1 VLEQLEQQILN
12 MLNPNLINF
21 ESYRDNFDDLLEIKE
36 DYFIF
41 VRALTEKNYDIFKTQ
56 INPKNLKR
64 SWKANHLDHIYSI
77 SQGFK
82 DKINPFYIAHPC
94 NLQMLK
100 AKENKKKNAKCGH
113 TTDELFEKI
122 NQFGEV

>member
-1 VLEQLEQQILN
+1 
-12 MLNPNLINF
+12 MALNPNLINY
-21 ESYRDNFDDLLEIKE
+21 EYYRENFNDLLENKE

-41 VRALTEKNYDIFKTQ
+41 VRALTEKNYDLFKNI
-56 INPKNLKR
+56 INPKGLKR
-64 SWKANHLDHIYSI
+64 SWKANHLDHIYSV

-82 DKINPFYIAHPC
+82 DGINPFWIAHPC

-113 TTDELFEKI
+113 TTGELLEKI
-122 NQFGEV
+122 NNFGEV

>member
-1 VLEQLEQQILN
+1 
-12 MLNPNLINF
+12 MALNPNLINF
-21 ESYRDNFDDLLEIKE
+21 EYYRENWKELLESKE

-41 VRALTEKNYDIFKTQ
+41 VRALTEKNYDIFKST

-64 SWKANHLDHIYSI
+64 SWKANHLDHIYSV

-82 DKINPFYIAHPC
+82 DGIDPFWIAHPC

-100 AKENKKKNAKCGH
+100 ARENKKKNAKCGH
-113 TTDELFEKI
+113 TIEELTEKI
-122 NQFGEV
+122 NNLGEV

>member
-1 VLEQLEQQILN
+1 

-21 ESYRDNFDDLLEIKE
+21 ESYRDNYDDLLETKE

-41 VRALTEKNYDIFKTQ
+41 VRSLTEKNYDIFKSR

-82 DKINPFYIAHPC
+82 DQINPFFIAHPC

-122 NQFGEV
+122 NQFGYV

>member
-1 VLEQLEQQILN
+1 
-12 MLNPNLINF
+12 MALNPNLINF
-21 ESYRDNFDDLLEIKE
+21 EYYRENWKELLESKE

-41 VRALTEKNYDIFKTQ
+41 VRALTEKNYDIFKST

-82 DKINPFYIAHPC
+82 DGVDPFWIAHPC

-100 AKENKKKNAKCGH
+100 ARENKKKNAKCGH
-113 TTDELFEKI
+113 TIEELTEKI
-122 NQFGEV
+122 NNLGEV

>member
-1 VLEQLEQQILN
+1 
-12 MLNPNLINF
+12 MALNPNLINF
-21 ESYRDNFDDLLEIKE
+21 DYYRDNWIELLEVKE

-41 VRALTEKNYDIFKTQ
+41 VRALTERNYNLFKSQ

-82 DKINPFYIAHPC
+82 DGINPFWIAHPG

-100 AKENKKKNAKCGH
+100 ARENKKKNAKCGH
-113 TTDELFEKI
+113 TIEELTEKI
-122 NQFGEV
+122 NHLGEV

>member
-1 VLEQLEQQILN
+1 V
-12 MLNPNLINF
+12 LNPNLINF
-21 ESYRDNFDDLLEIKE
+21 ENYREEHQELFENKD

-41 VRALTEKNYDIFKTQ
+41 VRALTERNYHLFKNQ
-56 INPKNLKR
+56 INPKSLKR
-64 SWKANHLDHIYSI
+64 SFKANHIDHIYSI

-82 DKINPFYIAHPC
+82 NKINPFWIAHPC

-113 TTDELFEKI
+113 TVEELFEKI
-122 NQFGEV
+122 SEFGDV

>member
-1 VLEQLEQQILN
+1 
-12 MLNPNLINF
+12 MALNPNLINF
-21 ESYRDNFDDLLEIKE
+21 ETYRDDWNSLLECKE

-41 VRALTEKNYDIFKTQ
+41 VRALTEKNYDLFKSQ

-64 SWKANHLDHIYSI
+64 SWKANHLDHIYSV

-82 DKINPFYIAHPC
+82 DGINPFWIAHPC

-113 TTDELFEKI
+113 TLEELVEKI
-122 NQFGEV
+122 NYLGEV

>member
-1 VLEQLEQQILN
+1 
-12 MLNPNLINF
+12 MLNPNLIVF
-21 ESYRDNFDDLLEIKE
+21 ENYREDWEWLFENKE

-41 VRALTEKNYDIFKTQ
+41 VRALTEKNYEIFRTQ
-56 INPKNLKR
+56 INPKKLKR

-82 DKINPFYIAHPC
+82 DRVNPFWIAHPC

-100 AKENKKKNAKCGH
+100 ARENKKKNAKCGH
-113 TTDELFEKI
+113 TIEELINKI
-122 NQFGEV
+122 SDFGEV

>member
-1 VLEQLEQQILN
+1 
-12 MLNPNLINF
+12 MLNPNLIVFENYRNDWEWLF
-21 ESYRDNFDDLLEIKE
+21 ESKE

-41 VRALTEKNYDIFKTQ
+41 VRALTEKNYDLFKNK
-56 INPKNLKR
+56 INPKSLKR

-82 DKINPFYIAHPC
+82 DRVNPFWIAHPC

-100 AKENKKKNAKCGH
+100 ARENKKKNAIPSK
-113 TTDELFEKI
+113 
-122 NQFGEV
+122 N

>member
-1 VLEQLEQQILN
+1 
-12 MLNPNLINF
+12 MLNPNLIDF
-21 ESYRDNFDDLLEIKE
+21 ETYRNNYQDLLDNKE

-41 VRALTEKNYDIFKTQ
+41 VRALTERNYDLFKNI

-77 SQGFK
+77 SRGFK
-82 DKINPFYIAHPC
+82 DRMDPFLLAHPC

-100 AKENKKKNAKCGH
+100 ARENKKKNAKCGH
-113 TTDELFEKI
+113 TTEELNEKI
-122 NQFGEV
+122 SHFGDV

>member
-1 VLEQLEQQILN
+1 

-21 ESYRDNFDDLLEIKE
+21 ETYRDNYEELLENKE
-36 DYFIF
+36 DYYIF
-41 VRALTEKNYDIFKTQ
+41 VRALTEKNYDLFKNV
-56 INPKNLKR
+56 INPKGLKR
-64 SWKANHLDHIYSI
+64 SLKNNHVDHIYSV
-77 SQGFK
+77 SQAFK

-113 TTDELFEKI
+113 TVEELQEKI
-122 NQFGEV
+122 NSFGEV

>member
-1 VLEQLEQQILN
+1 
-12 MLNPNLINF
+12 MALNPNLINF
-21 ESYRDNFDDLLEIKE
+21 EYYRENWKELLETKE

-41 VRALTEKNYDIFKTQ
+41 VRALTERNYEIFKSL

-82 DKINPFYIAHPC
+82 DGVDPFWIAHPC

-100 AKENKKKNAKCGH
+100 ARENKKKNAKCGH
-113 TTDELFEKI
+113 TIEELTEKI
-122 NQFGEV
+122 NNLGEV

>member
-1 VLEQLEQQILN
+1 
-12 MLNPNLINF
+12 MLNPNLIVF
-21 ESYRDNFDDLLEIKE
+21 ETYRDDWEWLLENKE

-41 VRALTEKNYDIFKTQ
+41 VRTLTEKNYDLFKNR

-64 SWKANHLDHIYSI
+64 SWKANHLDHIYSV

-82 DKINPFYIAHPC
+82 DRINPFYIAHPC

-100 AKENKKKNAKCGH
+100 ARENKKKNAKCGH
-113 TTDELFEKI
+113 SIDELVQKI
-122 NQFGEV
+122 LDFGEV

>member
-1 VLEQLEQQILN
+1 
-12 MLNPNLINF
+12 MALNPNLINF
-21 ESYRDNFDDLLEIKE
+21 DHYRDNWSELLECKE

-41 VRALTEKNYDIFKTQ
+41 VRALTERNYNLFKSQ

-64 SWKANHLDHIYSI
+64 SWKANHLDHIYSV

-82 DKINPFYIAHPC
+82 DGINPFWIAHPS

-100 AKENKKKNAKCGH
+100 ARENKKKNAKCGH
-113 TTDELFEKI
+113 TIEELSEKI
-122 NQFGEV
+122 NHLGEV

>member
-1 VLEQLEQQILN
+1 M

-21 ESYRDNFDDLLEIKE
+21 DYYQSSWEELLENKE

-41 VRALTEKNYDIFKTQ
+41 VRALTERNYNLFKNL
-56 INPKNLKR
+56 INPKGLKR
-64 SWKANHLDHIYSI
+64 SWKANHLDHMYSV

-82 DKINPFYIAHPC
+82 DRVNPFWIAHPC

-100 AKENKKKNAKCGH
+100 ARLNKRKNAKCDH
-113 TTDELFEKI
+113 TIEELSEKI
-122 NQFGEV
+122 QNLGIV

>member
-1 VLEQLEQQILN
+1 

-21 ESYRDNFDDLLEIKE
+21 ETYRENFEELFENKE
-36 DYFIF
+36 DYFVF
-41 VRALTEKNYDIFKTQ
+41 VRALTEKNYDLFKNV

-64 SWKANHLDHIYSI
+64 GWKNNHVDHKYSI

-82 DKINPFYIAHPC
+82 DRVNPFYIAHPC

-100 AKENKKKNAKCGH
+100 AKDNKRKNAKCDH
-113 TTDELFEKI
+113 SLEELNEKI
-122 NQFGEV
+122 DNFGEV

>member
-1 VLEQLEQQILN
+1 

-21 ESYRDNFDDLLEIKE
+21 ETYRENFEDLFENKE
-36 DYFIF
+36 DYFVF
-41 VRALTEKNYDIFKTQ
+41 VRALTEKNYDLFKNV

-64 SWKANHLDHIYSI
+64 GWKNNHVDHKYSI

-82 DKINPFYIAHPC
+82 DRVNPFYIAHPC

-100 AKENKKKNAKCGH
+100 AKDNKRKNAKCDH
-113 TTDELFEKI
+113 SLEELNEKI
-122 NQFGEV
+122 DNFGEV

>member
-1 VLEQLEQQILN
+1 
-12 MLNPNLINF
+12 MLNPNLIVFENYRNDWEWLF
-21 ESYRDNFDDLLEIKE
+21 ESKE

-41 VRALTEKNYDIFKTQ
+41 VRALTEKNYDLFKNR

-64 SWKANHLDHIYSI
+64 SWKANHLDHIYSV

-82 DKINPFYIAHPC
+82 DRINPFWIAHPC

-100 AKENKKKNAKCGH
+100 ARENKKKNAKCGH
-113 TTDELFEKI
+113 TIDELVNKI
-122 NQFGEV
+122 DEFGEV

>member
-1 VLEQLEQQILN
+1 
-12 MLNPNLINF
+12 MLNPNLIVF
-21 ESYRDNFDDLLEIKE
+21 ENYREDWEWLFENKE

-41 VRALTEKNYDIFKTQ
+41 VRALTEKNYDIFRSQ
-56 INPKNLKR
+56 INPKKLKR

-82 DKINPFYIAHPC
+82 DRVNPFWIAHPC

-100 AKENKKKNAKCGH
+100 ARENKRKNAKCGH
-113 TTDELFEKI
+113 TIEELTSKI
-122 NQFGEV
+122 SDFGEV